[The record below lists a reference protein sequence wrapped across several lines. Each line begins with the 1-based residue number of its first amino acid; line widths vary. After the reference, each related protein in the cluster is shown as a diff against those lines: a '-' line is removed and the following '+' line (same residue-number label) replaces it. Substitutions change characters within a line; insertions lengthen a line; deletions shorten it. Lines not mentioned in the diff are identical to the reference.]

1 MNSTAQTSFTLDY
14 WLGLVGSSKIL
25 DSLYLYVLTPISAL
39 AIILNSIALH
49 IQHKKPFRNSTFNE
63 YLKIYTFN
71 SLLLSLLQTTA
82 FTNKTYRL
90 FSFTNTYEAMFYG
103 CYFYTPLVSI
113 LYINISL
120 LEICIIVRRI
130 LYFNKYPFIFRKYFK
145 TKIVCS
151 ILLLISILVN
161 FLIYFMFKPYYVQV
175 IIEDNSL
182 FGINFIIQTEFFL
195 TLSGTMLIH
204 VMFEIRDILILLV
217 KLVLNIILVV
227 LIRRYIIKIKTEK
240 KEFSMR
246 ISTNMLHTEVPIS
259 DKAPNYL
266 NSTERNQTYLAIIMC
281 VFSAIKHLFYIA
293 SYIIKFINNDNFA
306 FYIYYLFLLSIS
318 IESLTNFLLLYKYN
332 NLFKCEF
339 RKSFSLFKRYYIQK
353 LNNFKILQS

>member
-1 MNSTAQTSFTLDY
+1 MNTTILIKLTLDY
-14 WLGLVGSSKIL
+14 WLSLVGSTKLL
-25 DSLYLYVLTPISAL
+25 DSLYLYVLTPISAM
-39 AIILNSIALH
+39 AFILNSIALK
-49 IQHKKPFRNSTFNE
+49 IFFKKTFQNSTFYS
-63 YLKIYTFN
+63 YLKMLVIN
-71 SLLLSLLQTTA
+71 SLFLSLLQTTA

-195 TLSGTMLIH
+195 TLS
-204 VMFEIRDILILLV
+204 
-217 KLVLNIILVV
+217 
-227 LIRRYIIKIKTEK
+227 
-240 KEFSMR
+240 
-246 ISTNMLHTEVPIS
+246 
-259 DKAPNYL
+259 
-266 NSTERNQTYLAIIMC
+266 
-281 VFSAIKHLFYIA
+281 
-293 SYIIKFINNDNFA
+293 
-306 FYIYYLFLLSIS
+306 
-318 IESLTNFLLLYKYN
+318 
-332 NLFKCEF
+332 
-339 RKSFSLFKRYYIQK
+339 
-353 LNNFKILQS
+353 